1 MSLED
6 RSFNGLGID
15 KLINELSLLKENKV
29 TPKEFLVKKSSIL
42 EANIN
47 QKNILKIL
55 NTRSN
60 INDALIIYASKI
72 FNISSDEI
80 TLIAVGGYG
89 RKEFYPKSDTDLLI
103 LINNQK
109 KDQYK
114 RNIANFLA
122 YLWDIGIEVSHSTRT
137 IKECIAEGSKD
148 ISIATTLLESR
159 YICGSKIMF
168 ENLIKTIDDSKSFW
182 NKKDFYQ
189 EKIHEQIKRHL
200 QFNNTAYNLEPDIK
214 NGPGSLRDLHTIFW
228 LCKKLL
234 GINKIEELLDHHI
247 LTEKQLQQL
256 INSRDFLSL
265 IRYSLHSL
273 TKRAENRLLFEYQKK
288 LAKQLHYKD
297 QDHLI
302 GVEIF
307 MQDYYKSAST
317 ISRMNEIILQILKQN
332 ILETNNKKAKSINQ
346 SFQIKNQLV
355 GLKDGI
361 RFKDRPS
368 LLLEIFLLFQ
378 KDKDIEGIDARTI
391 GLITNNLHLIDEDFR
406 KTTEH
411 RDIFLEILKA
421 PEGVTHELR
430 RMNLYGV
437 LGSYLP
443 AFGLIEGRMQ
453 YDLFHAFTVDE
464 HTLFVVSNLR
474 RLALN
479 RFNHEFPEDSQKM
492 QAIESPEILY
502 IAGLFHDIA
511 KGRGGDHSV
520 IGADEAEVF
529 CLDHGLTNYDSKVVS
544 WLVMNHLVFSLTAQ
558 KKDIY
563 DPNVIR
569 ELALLIGD
577 ELRLD
582 YLYLLTVCD
591 VRATNPNLWN
601 SWKKRLFDDLYLLTK
616 KALREGLEEPIDKEE
631 LIKEKITLTKT
642 ELSNYQFEN
651 VEDFLSYFDDDY
663 FIKFNMDEI
672 LRQSLVMLSRNI
684 TNKAED
690 IIDISAMDNEDYFYA
705 FVFTQ
710 IDNESFYKI
719 TSIFE
724 QEGVSVRDAK
734 VVRVNEEYCIY
745 NFYFDHVRT
754 MKDEINQKN
763 ISIKKYINKAI
774 TSDIFL
780 AQSRPQTLS
789 RRLRSFDKKVNISFS
804 EDLIHNRTV
813 MEISCIDRPGLLS
826 DISKILKEESIWIQ
840 SAKIATI
847 GERADDIFYLNNSKK
862 ECIDQ
867 SIYENL
873 KQKINDSIKV
883 I

>member
-6 RSFNGLGID
+6 NTLDSLSIR
-15 KLINELSLLKENKV
+15 KLNNELSLLKENKNS
-29 TPKEFLVKKSSIL
+29 PKEFLQKKSLIL
-42 EANIN
+42 KANLN
-47 QKNILKIL
+47 QNNILNIL
-55 NTRSN
+55 NARSN
-60 INDALIIYASKI
+60 INDALILYTSEK
-72 FNISSDEI
+72 FNISNDEI
-80 TLIAVGGYG
+80 SLIAVGGYG

-103 LINNQK
+103 LINDQK
-109 KDQYK
+109 KDQHK
-114 RNIANFLA
+114 KNISHFLA

-137 IKECIAEGSKD
+137 IKECITEGSRD

-159 YICGSKIMF
+159 YISGSKKMF
-168 ENLIKTIDDSKSFW
+168 ENLIKTIDESKSFW
-182 NKKDFYQ
+182 NNKDFYQ
-189 EKIHEQIKRHL
+189 EKVDEQIKRHL

-228 LCKKLL
+228 LCKKFL
-234 GINKIEELLDHHI
+234 GIDRIEELLNHNI

-256 INSRDFLSL
+256 INSRNFLSL
-265 IRYSLHSL
+265 IRYSLHSE

-288 LAKQLHYKD
+288 LAKQLNYED

-317 ISRMNEIILQILKQN
+317 ISRMNEIILQTLKQQF
-332 ILETNNKKAKSINQ
+332 LEISENKVKDINQ
-346 SFQIKNQLV
+346 NFQIKNQLV
-355 GLKDGI
+355 GLKDDI
-361 RFKDRPS
+361 SFKDKPA

-378 KDKDIEGIDARTI
+378 KNKDIEGIDAKTI
-391 GLITNNLHLIDEDFR
+391 GLITNNLHLINKDFR
-406 KTTEH
+406 RKIEH
-411 RDIFLEILKA
+411 KEIFLEILKA

-437 LGSYLP
+437 LGHYIP

-474 RLALN
+474 RLALT

-511 KGRGGDHSV
+511 KGRGGDHSI
-520 IGADEAEVF
+520 IGAEEAEVF

-569 ELALLIGD
+569 DLALLIGD

-591 VRATNPNLWN
+591 VRATNPTLWN

-631 LIKEKITLTKT
+631 LIREKISLTKN
-642 ELSNYQFEN
+642 ELNNHEFQN
-651 VEDFLSYFDDDY
+651 VENFLSYFDDDY
-663 FIKFNMDEI
+663 FIKFNMNEI
-672 LRQSLVMLSRNI
+672 LKQSLVMINRNI
-684 TNKAED
+684 PNKAQD
-690 IIDISAMDNEDYFYA
+690 IIDISAIDNEDYFYA

-745 NFYFDHVRT
+745 SFYFDHMRT

-763 ISIKKYINKAI
+763 EAINKYINEAMA
-774 TSDIFL
+774 SDSFS
-780 AQSRPQTLS
+780 AQSSSQILS
-789 RRLRSFDKKVNISFS
+789 RRLRSFDKKVDISFS

-813 MEISCIDRPGLLS
+813 MEITCIDRPGLLS
-826 DISKILKEESIWIQ
+826 NISKILKEESIWIQ

-847 GERADDIFYLNNSKK
+847 GEKADDIFYLNNSKK

-867 SIYENL
+867 SIYESL
-873 KQKINDSIKV
+873 KAKINDSIKV
-883 I
+883 S

>member
-114 RNIANFLA
+114 KNIANFLA

-307 MQDYYKSAST
+307 MQDYYKSART

-361 RFKDRPS
+361 SFKYRPS

-492 QAIESPEILY
+492 QAVESPEILY

-520 IGADEAEVF
+520 IGAGEAEVF

-601 SWKKRLFDDLYLLTK
+601 SWKKRLFDDLYLLIK

-631 LIKEKITLTKT
+631 LIKEKITLIKS
-642 ELSNYQFEN
+642 ELNNYEFKN
-651 VEDFLSYFDDDY
+651 VEGFLSYFDDDY

-710 IDNESFYKI
+710 IDNDSFYKI

-745 NFYFDHVRT
+745 NFYFDHMRT

-763 ISIKKYINKAI
+763 ITIKKYINKAI
-774 TSDIFL
+774 TSDTFF

-813 MEISCIDRPGLLS
+813 MEITCIDRPGLLS

>member
-6 RSFNGLGID
+6 NTLDSLSIR
-15 KLINELSLLKENKV
+15 KLNNELSLLKENKV
-29 TPKEFLVKKSSIL
+29 LPKEFLQKKSLIL
-42 EANIN
+42 KANLN
-47 QKNILKIL
+47 QNNILNIL
-55 NTRSN
+55 NARSN
-60 INDALIIYASKI
+60 INDALILYTSEK
-72 FNISSDEI
+72 FNISNDEI
-80 TLIAVGGYG
+80 SLIAVGGYG

-103 LINNQK
+103 LINDQK
-109 KDQYK
+109 KDQHK
-114 RNIANFLA
+114 KNISHFLA

-137 IKECIAEGSKD
+137 IKECITEGSRD

-159 YICGSKIMF
+159 YISGSKKMF
-168 ENLIKTIDDSKSFW
+168 ENLIKTIDESKSFW
-182 NKKDFYQ
+182 SNKDFYQ
-189 EKIHEQIKRHL
+189 EKVDEQIKRHL

-228 LCKKLL
+228 LCKKFL
-234 GINKIEELLDHHI
+234 GIDQIEELLNHNI

-256 INSRDFLSL
+256 INSRNFLSL
-265 IRYSLHSL
+265 IRYSLHSE

-288 LAKQLHYKD
+288 LAKQLNYED

-317 ISRMNEIILQILKQN
+317 ISRMNEIILQTLKQQF
-332 ILETNNKKAKSINQ
+332 LEISENKVKDINQ
-346 SFQIKNQLV
+346 NFQIKNQLV
-355 GLKDGI
+355 GLKDDI
-361 RFKDRPS
+361 SFKDKPA

-378 KDKDIEGIDARTI
+378 KNKDIEGIDAKTI
-391 GLITNNLHLIDEDFR
+391 GLITNNLQLINKDFR
-406 KTTEH
+406 RKIEH
-411 RDIFLEILKA
+411 KEIFLEILKA

-437 LGSYLP
+437 LGHYVP

-474 RLALN
+474 RLALT

-511 KGRGGDHSV
+511 KGRGGDHSI
-520 IGADEAEVF
+520 IGAEEAEVF

-569 ELALLIGD
+569 DLALLIGD

-591 VRATNPNLWN
+591 VRATNPTLWN

-631 LIKEKITLTKT
+631 LIREKISLTKN
-642 ELSNYQFEN
+642 ELNNHEFQN
-651 VEDFLSYFDDDY
+651 VENFLSYFDDDY
-663 FIKFNMDEI
+663 FIKFNMNEI
-672 LRQSLVMLSRNI
+672 LKQSLVMINRNI
-684 TNKAED
+684 PNKAQD
-690 IIDISAMDNEDYFYA
+690 IIDISAIDNEDYFYA

-745 NFYFDHVRT
+745 SFYFDHMRT

-763 ISIKKYINKAI
+763 EAINKYINEAMA
-774 TSDIFL
+774 SDSFS
-780 AQSRPQTLS
+780 AQSSSQILS
-789 RRLRSFDKKVNISFS
+789 RRLRSFDKKVDISFS

-813 MEISCIDRPGLLS
+813 MEITCIDRPGLLS
-826 DISKILKEESIWIQ
+826 NISKIFKEESIWIQ

-847 GERADDIFYLNNSKK
+847 GEKADDIFYLNNSKK

-867 SIYENL
+867 SIYESL
-873 KQKINDSIKV
+873 KTKINDSIKV
-883 I
+883 S

>member
-6 RSFNGLGID
+6 NTLDSLSIR
-15 KLINELSLLKENKV
+15 KLNNELSLLKENKNS
-29 TPKEFLVKKSSIL
+29 PKEFLQKKSLIL
-42 EANIN
+42 KANLN
-47 QKNILKIL
+47 QNNILNIL
-55 NTRSN
+55 NARSN
-60 INDALIIYASKI
+60 INDALILYTSEK
-72 FNISSDEI
+72 FNISNDEI
-80 TLIAVGGYG
+80 SLIAVGGYG

-103 LINNQK
+103 LINDQK
-109 KDQYK
+109 KDQHK
-114 RNIANFLA
+114 KNISHFLA

-137 IKECIAEGSKD
+137 IKECITEGSRD

-159 YICGSKIMF
+159 YISGSKKMF
-168 ENLIKTIDDSKSFW
+168 ENLIKTIDESKSFW
-182 NKKDFYQ
+182 SNKDFYQ
-189 EKIHEQIKRHL
+189 EKVDEQIKRHL

-228 LCKKLL
+228 LCKKFL
-234 GINKIEELLDHHI
+234 GIDQIEELLNHNI

-256 INSRDFLSL
+256 INSRNFLSL
-265 IRYSLHSL
+265 IRYSLHSE

-288 LAKQLHYKD
+288 LAKQLNYED

-317 ISRMNEIILQILKQN
+317 ISRMNEIILQTLKQQF
-332 ILETNNKKAKSINQ
+332 LEISENKVKDINQ
-346 SFQIKNQLV
+346 NFQIKNQLV
-355 GLKDGI
+355 GLKDDI
-361 RFKDRPS
+361 SFKDKPA

-378 KDKDIEGIDARTI
+378 KNKDIEGIDAKTI
-391 GLITNNLHLIDEDFR
+391 GLITNNLQLINKDFR
-406 KTTEH
+406 RKIEH
-411 RDIFLEILKA
+411 KEIFLEILKA

-437 LGSYLP
+437 LGHYVP

-474 RLALN
+474 RLALT

-511 KGRGGDHSV
+511 KGRGGDHSI
-520 IGADEAEVF
+520 IGAEEAEVF

-569 ELALLIGD
+569 DLALLIGD

-591 VRATNPNLWN
+591 VRATNPTLWN

-631 LIKEKITLTKT
+631 LIREKISLTKN
-642 ELSNYQFEN
+642 ELNNHEFQN
-651 VEDFLSYFDDDY
+651 VENFLSYFDDDY
-663 FIKFNMDEI
+663 FIKFNMNEI
-672 LRQSLVMLSRNI
+672 LKQSLVMINRNI
-684 TNKAED
+684 PNKAQD
-690 IIDISAMDNEDYFYA
+690 IIDISAIDNEDYFYA

-745 NFYFDHVRT
+745 SFYFDHMRT

-763 ISIKKYINKAI
+763 EAINKYINEAMA
-774 TSDIFL
+774 SDSFS
-780 AQSRPQTLS
+780 AQSGSQILS
-789 RRLRSFDKKVNISFS
+789 RRLRSFDKKVDISFS

-813 MEISCIDRPGLLS
+813 MEITCIDRPGLLS
-826 DISKILKEESIWIQ
+826 NISKILKEESIWIQ

-847 GERADDIFYLNNSKK
+847 GENADDIFYLNNSKK

-867 SIYENL
+867 SIYESL
-873 KQKINDSIKV
+873 KTKINDSIKV
-883 I
+883 S

>member
-6 RSFNGLGID
+6 RSCNDLGID
-15 KLINELSLLKENKV
+15 KLINELSFLKENKV

-72 FNISSDEI
+72 FNISSNEI
-80 TLIAVGGYG
+80 TLVAVGGYG

-114 RNIANFLA
+114 KNIANFLA

-159 YICGSKIMF
+159 YIYGSKIMF
-168 ENLIKTIDDSKSFW
+168 ENLIKTIDDSKLFW

-189 EKIHEQIKRHL
+189 EKIDEQIKRHL

-214 NGPGSLRDLHTIFW
+214 NGPGSLRDVHTIFW

-234 GINKIEELLDHHI
+234 GINQIEELLDHHI

-288 LAKQLHYKD
+288 LAKQLQYKD

-307 MQDYYKSAST
+307 MQDYYKSART
-317 ISRMNEIILQILKQN
+317 IGRMNEIILQILKQN

-346 SFQIKNQLV
+346 WFQIKNQLV

-361 RFKDRPS
+361 SFKDRPS
-368 LLLEIFLLFQ
+368 LLLEIFLLLQ
-378 KDKDIEGIDARTI
+378 RDKDIEGIDARTI

-406 KTTEH
+406 ETTEH
-411 RDIFLEILKA
+411 RGIFLEILKA

-529 CLDHGLTNYDSKVVS
+529 CLGHGLTNYDSKVVS

-591 VRATNPNLWN
+591 VRATNPYLWN
-601 SWKKRLFDDLYLLTK
+601 SWKKRLFDDLYLLIK

-631 LIKEKITLTKT
+631 LIKEKIILTKS
-642 ELSNYQFEN
+642 ELNNYEFKN
-651 VEDFLSYFDDDY
+651 VEGFLSYFDDDY

-745 NFYFDHVRT
+745 NFYFDHMRT

-763 ISIKKYINKAI
+763 ITIKKYINKAI
-774 TSDIFL
+774 TSDTFL

-813 MEISCIDRPGLLS
+813 MEITCIDRPGLLS

>member
-29 TPKEFLVKKSSIL
+29 APKEFLLKKSSIL

-80 TLIAVGGYG
+80 SLIAVGGYG

-114 RNIANFLA
+114 KNIANFLA

-332 ILETNNKKAKSINQ
+332 ILETNNKKVQSINQ

-745 NFYFDHVRT
+745 NFYFDHMRT

-774 TSDIFL
+774 SSDTFL
-780 AQSRPQTLS
+780 ARSRPQTLS

>member
-6 RSFNGLGID
+6 NTLDSLSIR
-15 KLINELSLLKENKV
+15 KLNNELSLLKENKNS
-29 TPKEFLVKKSSIL
+29 PKEFLQKKSLIL
-42 EANIN
+42 KANLN
-47 QKNILKIL
+47 QNNILNIL
-55 NTRSN
+55 NARSN
-60 INDALIIYASKI
+60 INDALILYTSEK
-72 FNISSDEI
+72 FNISNDEI
-80 TLIAVGGYG
+80 SLIAVGGYG

-103 LINNQK
+103 LINDQK
-109 KDQYK
+109 KDQHK
-114 RNIANFLA
+114 KNISHFLA

-137 IKECIAEGSKD
+137 IKECITEGSRD

-159 YICGSKIMF
+159 YISGSKKMF
-168 ENLIKTIDDSKSFW
+168 ENLIKTIDESKSFW
-182 NKKDFYQ
+182 SNKDFYQ
-189 EKIHEQIKRHL
+189 EKVDEQIKRHL

-228 LCKKLL
+228 LCKKFL
-234 GINKIEELLDHHI
+234 GIDQIEELLNHNI

-256 INSRDFLSL
+256 INSRNFLSL
-265 IRYSLHSL
+265 IRYSLHSE

-288 LAKQLHYKD
+288 LAKQLNYED

-317 ISRMNEIILQILKQN
+317 ISRMNEIILQTLKQQF
-332 ILETNNKKAKSINQ
+332 LEISENKVKDINQ
-346 SFQIKNQLV
+346 NFQIKNQLV
-355 GLKDGI
+355 GLKDDI
-361 RFKDRPS
+361 SFKDKPA

-378 KDKDIEGIDARTI
+378 KNKDIEGIDAKTI
-391 GLITNNLHLIDEDFR
+391 GLITNNLQLINKDFR
-406 KTTEH
+406 RKIEH
-411 RDIFLEILKA
+411 KEIFLEILKA

-437 LGSYLP
+437 LGHYIP

-474 RLALN
+474 RLALT

-511 KGRGGDHSV
+511 KGRGGDHSI
-520 IGADEAEVF
+520 IGAEEAEVF

-569 ELALLIGD
+569 DLALLIGD

-591 VRATNPNLWN
+591 VRATNPTLWN

-631 LIKEKITLTKT
+631 LIREKISLTKN
-642 ELSNYQFEN
+642 ELNNHEFQN
-651 VEDFLSYFDDDY
+651 VENFLSYFDDDY
-663 FIKFNMDEI
+663 FIKFNMNEI
-672 LRQSLVMLSRNI
+672 LKQSLVMINRNI
-684 TNKAED
+684 PNKAQD
-690 IIDISAMDNEDYFYA
+690 IIDISAIDNEDYFYA

-745 NFYFDHVRT
+745 SFYFDHMRT

-763 ISIKKYINKAI
+763 EAINKYINEAMA
-774 TSDIFL
+774 SDSFS
-780 AQSRPQTLS
+780 AQSSSQILS
-789 RRLRSFDKKVNISFS
+789 RRLRSFDKKVDISFS

-813 MEISCIDRPGLLS
+813 MEITCIDRPGLLS
-826 DISKILKEESIWIQ
+826 NISKILKEESIWIQ

-847 GERADDIFYLNNSKK
+847 GENADDIFYLNNSKK

-867 SIYENL
+867 SIYESL
-873 KQKINDSIKV
+873 KAKINDSIKV
-883 I
+883 S

>member
-6 RSFNGLGID
+6 NTLDSLSIR
-15 KLINELSLLKENKV
+15 KLNNELSLLKENKNS
-29 TPKEFLVKKSSIL
+29 PKEFLQKKSLIL
-42 EANIN
+42 KANLN
-47 QKNILKIL
+47 QNNILNIL
-55 NTRSN
+55 NARSN
-60 INDALIIYASKI
+60 INDALILYTSEK
-72 FNISSDEI
+72 FNISNDEI
-80 TLIAVGGYG
+80 SLIAVGGYG

-103 LINNQK
+103 LINDQK
-109 KDQYK
+109 KDQHK
-114 RNIANFLA
+114 KNISHFLA

-137 IKECIAEGSKD
+137 IKECITEGSRD

-159 YICGSKIMF
+159 YISGSKIMF
-168 ENLIKTIDDSKSFW
+168 ENLIKTIDESKSFW
-182 NKKDFYQ
+182 SNKDFYQ
-189 EKIHEQIKRHL
+189 EKVDEQIKRHL

-228 LCKKLL
+228 LCKKFL
-234 GINKIEELLDHHI
+234 GIDQIEELLNHNI

-256 INSRDFLSL
+256 INSRNFLSL
-265 IRYSLHSL
+265 IRYSLHSE

-288 LAKQLHYKD
+288 LAKQLNYED

-317 ISRMNEIILQILKQN
+317 ISRMNEIILQTLKQQF
-332 ILETNNKKAKSINQ
+332 LEISENKVKDINQ
-346 SFQIKNQLV
+346 NFQIKNQLV
-355 GLKDGI
+355 GLKDDI
-361 RFKDRPS
+361 SFKDKPA

-378 KDKDIEGIDARTI
+378 KNKDIEGIDAKTI
-391 GLITNNLHLIDEDFR
+391 GLITNNLQLINKDFR
-406 KTTEH
+406 RKIEH
-411 RDIFLEILKA
+411 KEIFLEILKA

-437 LGSYLP
+437 LGHYIP

-474 RLALN
+474 RLALT

-511 KGRGGDHSV
+511 KGRGGDHSI
-520 IGADEAEVF
+520 IGAEEAEVF

-569 ELALLIGD
+569 DLALLIGD

-591 VRATNPNLWN
+591 VRATNPTLWN

-631 LIKEKITLTKT
+631 LIREKISLTKN
-642 ELSNYQFEN
+642 ELNNHEFQN
-651 VEDFLSYFDDDY
+651 VENFLSYFDDDY
-663 FIKFNMDEI
+663 FIKFNMNEI
-672 LRQSLVMLSRNI
+672 LKQSLVMINRNI
-684 TNKAED
+684 PNKAQD
-690 IIDISAMDNEDYFYA
+690 IIDISAIDNEDYFYA

-745 NFYFDHVRT
+745 SFYFDHMRT

-763 ISIKKYINKAI
+763 EAINKYINEAMA
-774 TSDIFL
+774 SDSFS
-780 AQSRPQTLS
+780 AQSGPQILS
-789 RRLRSFDKKVNISFS
+789 RRLRSFDKKVDISFS
-804 EDLIHNRTV
+804 EDRIHNRTV
-813 MEISCIDRPGLLS
+813 MEITCIDRPGLLS
-826 DISKILKEESIWIQ
+826 NISKILKEESIWIQ

-847 GERADDIFYLNNSKK
+847 GENADDIFYLNNSKK

-867 SIYENL
+867 SIYESL
-873 KQKINDSIKV
+873 KTKINDSLKV
-883 I
+883 S

>member
-6 RSFNGLGID
+6 NTLDSLSIR
-15 KLINELSLLKENKV
+15 KLNNELSLLKENKNS
-29 TPKEFLVKKSSIL
+29 PKEFLQKKSLIL
-42 EANIN
+42 KANLN
-47 QKNILKIL
+47 QNNILNIL
-55 NTRSN
+55 NARSN
-60 INDALIIYASKI
+60 INDALILYTSEK
-72 FNISSDEI
+72 FNISNDEI
-80 TLIAVGGYG
+80 SLIAVGGYG

-103 LINNQK
+103 LINDQK
-109 KDQYK
+109 KDQHK
-114 RNIANFLA
+114 KNISHFLA

-137 IKECIAEGSKD
+137 IKECVTEGSRD

-159 YICGSKIMF
+159 YISGSKIMF
-168 ENLIKTIDDSKSFW
+168 ENLIKTIDESKSFW
-182 NKKDFYQ
+182 SNKDFYQ
-189 EKIHEQIKRHL
+189 EKVDEQIKRHL

-228 LCKKLL
+228 LCKKFL
-234 GINKIEELLDHHI
+234 GIDKIEELLNHNI

-256 INSRDFLSL
+256 INSRNFLSL
-265 IRYSLHSL
+265 IRYSLHSE

-288 LAKQLHYKD
+288 LAKQLNYED

-317 ISRMNEIILQILKQN
+317 ISRMNEIILQTLKQQF
-332 ILETNNKKAKSINQ
+332 LEISENKVKDINQ
-346 SFQIKNQLV
+346 NFQIKNQLV
-355 GLKDGI
+355 GLKDDI
-361 RFKDRPS
+361 SFKDKPA

-378 KDKDIEGIDARTI
+378 KNKDIEGIDAKTI
-391 GLITNNLHLIDEDFR
+391 GLITNNLQLINKDFR
-406 KTTEH
+406 RKIEH
-411 RDIFLEILKA
+411 KEIFLEILKA

-437 LGSYLP
+437 LGHYVP

-474 RLALN
+474 RLALT

-511 KGRGGDHSV
+511 KGRGGDHSI
-520 IGADEAEVF
+520 IGAEEAEVF

-569 ELALLIGD
+569 DLALLIGD

-591 VRATNPNLWN
+591 VRATNPTLWN

-631 LIKEKITLTKT
+631 LIREKISLTKN
-642 ELSNYQFEN
+642 ELNNHEFQN
-651 VEDFLSYFDDDY
+651 VENFLSYFDDDY
-663 FIKFNMDEI
+663 FIKFNMNEI
-672 LRQSLVMLSRNI
+672 LKQSLVMINRNI
-684 TNKAED
+684 PNKAQD
-690 IIDISAMDNEDYFYA
+690 IIDISAIDNEDYFYA

-745 NFYFDHVRT
+745 SFYFDHMRT

-763 ISIKKYINKAI
+763 EAINKYINEAMA
-774 TSDIFL
+774 SDSFS
-780 AQSRPQTLS
+780 AQSSSQILS
-789 RRLRSFDKKVNISFS
+789 RRLRSFDKKVDISFS

-813 MEISCIDRPGLLS
+813 MEITCIDRPGLLS
-826 DISKILKEESIWIQ
+826 NISKILKEESIWIQ

-847 GERADDIFYLNNSKK
+847 GENADDIFYLNNSKK

-867 SIYENL
+867 SIYESL
-873 KQKINDSIKV
+873 KAKINDSIKV
-883 I
+883 S

>member
-6 RSFNGLGID
+6 NTLDSLSIR
-15 KLINELSLLKENKV
+15 KLNNELSLLKENKV
-29 TPKEFLVKKSSIL
+29 LPKEFLQKKSLIL
-42 EANIN
+42 KANLN
-47 QKNILKIL
+47 QNNILNIL
-55 NTRSN
+55 NARSN
-60 INDALIIYASKI
+60 INDALILYTSEK
-72 FNISSDEI
+72 FNISNDEI
-80 TLIAVGGYG
+80 SLIAVGGYG

-103 LINNQK
+103 LINDQK
-109 KDQYK
+109 KDQHK
-114 RNIANFLA
+114 KNISHFLA

-137 IKECIAEGSKD
+137 IKECITEGSRD

-159 YICGSKIMF
+159 YISGSKKMF
-168 ENLIKTIDDSKSFW
+168 ENLIKTIDESKSFW
-182 NKKDFYQ
+182 SNKDFYQ
-189 EKIHEQIKRHL
+189 EKVDEQIKRHL

-228 LCKKLL
+228 LCKKFL
-234 GINKIEELLDHHI
+234 GIDQIEELLNHNI

-256 INSRDFLSL
+256 INSRNFLSL
-265 IRYSLHSL
+265 IRYSLHSE

-288 LAKQLHYKD
+288 LAKQLNYED

-317 ISRMNEIILQILKQN
+317 ISRMNEIILQTLKQQF
-332 ILETNNKKAKSINQ
+332 LEISENKVKDINQ
-346 SFQIKNQLV
+346 NFQIKNQLV
-355 GLKDGI
+355 GLKDDI
-361 RFKDRPS
+361 SFKDKPA

-378 KDKDIEGIDARTI
+378 KNKDIEGIDAKTI
-391 GLITNNLHLIDEDFR
+391 GLITNNLQLINKDFR
-406 KTTEH
+406 RKIEH
-411 RDIFLEILKA
+411 KEIFLEILKA

-437 LGSYLP
+437 LGHYVP

-474 RLALN
+474 RLALT

-511 KGRGGDHSV
+511 KGRGGDHSI
-520 IGADEAEVF
+520 IGAEEAEVF

-569 ELALLIGD
+569 DLALLIGD

-591 VRATNPNLWN
+591 VRATNPTLWN

-631 LIKEKITLTKT
+631 LIREKISLTKN
-642 ELSNYQFEN
+642 ELNNHEFQN
-651 VEDFLSYFDDDY
+651 VENFLSYFDDDY
-663 FIKFNMDEI
+663 FIKFNMNEI
-672 LRQSLVMLSRNI
+672 LKQSLVMINRNI
-684 TNKAED
+684 PNKAQD
-690 IIDISAMDNEDYFYA
+690 IIDISAIDNEDYFYA

-745 NFYFDHVRT
+745 SFYFDHMRT

-763 ISIKKYINKAI
+763 EAINKYINEAMA
-774 TSDIFL
+774 SDSFS
-780 AQSRPQTLS
+780 AQSSSQILS
-789 RRLRSFDKKVNISFS
+789 RRLRSFDKKVDISFS

-813 MEISCIDRPGLLS
+813 MEITCIDRPGLLS
-826 DISKILKEESIWIQ
+826 NISKILKEESIWIQ

-847 GERADDIFYLNNSKK
+847 GEKADDIFYLNNSKK

-867 SIYENL
+867 SIYESL
-873 KQKINDSIKV
+873 KAKINDSIKV
-883 I
+883 S

>member
-6 RSFNGLGID
+6 NTLDSLSIR
-15 KLINELSLLKENKV
+15 KLNNELSLLKENKNS
-29 TPKEFLVKKSSIL
+29 PKEFLQKKSLIL
-42 EANIN
+42 KANLN
-47 QKNILKIL
+47 QNNILNIL
-55 NTRSN
+55 NARSN
-60 INDALIIYASKI
+60 INDALILYTSEK
-72 FNISSDEI
+72 FNISNDEI
-80 TLIAVGGYG
+80 SLIAVGGYG

-103 LINNQK
+103 LINDQK
-109 KDQYK
+109 KDQHK
-114 RNIANFLA
+114 KNISHFLA

-137 IKECIAEGSKD
+137 IKECITEGSRD

-159 YICGSKIMF
+159 YISGSKKMF
-168 ENLIKTIDDSKSFW
+168 ENLIKTIDESKSFW
-182 NKKDFYQ
+182 SNKDFYQ
-189 EKIHEQIKRHL
+189 EKVDEQIKRHL

-228 LCKKLL
+228 LCKKFL
-234 GINKIEELLDHHI
+234 GIDQIEELLNHNI

-256 INSRDFLSL
+256 INSRNFLSL
-265 IRYSLHSL
+265 IRYSLHSE

-288 LAKQLHYKD
+288 LAKQLNYED

-317 ISRMNEIILQILKQN
+317 ISRMNEIILQTLKQQF
-332 ILETNNKKAKSINQ
+332 LEISENKVKDINQ
-346 SFQIKNQLV
+346 NFQIKNQLV
-355 GLKDGI
+355 GLKDDI
-361 RFKDRPS
+361 SFKDKPA

-378 KDKDIEGIDARTI
+378 KNKDIEGIDAKTI
-391 GLITNNLHLIDEDFR
+391 GLITNNLQLINKDFR
-406 KTTEH
+406 RKIEH
-411 RDIFLEILKA
+411 KEIFLEILKA

-437 LGSYLP
+437 LGHYVP

-474 RLALN
+474 RLALT

-511 KGRGGDHSV
+511 KGRGGDHSI
-520 IGADEAEVF
+520 IGAEEAEVF

-544 WLVMNHLVFSLTAQ
+544 WLVINHLVFSLTAQ

-569 ELALLIGD
+569 DLALLIGD

-591 VRATNPNLWN
+591 VRATNPTLWN

-631 LIKEKITLTKT
+631 LIREKISLTKN
-642 ELSNYQFEN
+642 ELNNHEFQN
-651 VEDFLSYFDDDY
+651 VENFLSYFDDDY
-663 FIKFNMDEI
+663 FIKFNMNEI
-672 LRQSLVMLSRNI
+672 LKQSLVMINRNI
-684 TNKAED
+684 PNKAQD
-690 IIDISAMDNEDYFYA
+690 IIDISAIDNEDYFYA

-745 NFYFDHVRT
+745 SFYFDHMRT

-763 ISIKKYINKAI
+763 EAINKYINEAMA
-774 TSDIFL
+774 SDSFS
-780 AQSRPQTLS
+780 AQSSSQILS
-789 RRLRSFDKKVNISFS
+789 RRLRSFDKKVDISFS

-813 MEISCIDRPGLLS
+813 MEITCIDRPGLLS
-826 DISKILKEESIWIQ
+826 NISKILKEESIWIQ

-847 GERADDIFYLNNSKK
+847 GEKADDIFYLNNSKK

-867 SIYENL
+867 SIYESL
-873 KQKINDSIKV
+873 KTKINDSIKV
-883 I
+883 S

>member
-6 RSFNGLGID
+6 NTLDSLSIR
-15 KLINELSLLKENKV
+15 KLNNELSLLKENKNS
-29 TPKEFLVKKSSIL
+29 PKEFLQKKSLIL
-42 EANIN
+42 KANLN
-47 QKNILKIL
+47 QNNILNIL
-55 NTRSN
+55 NARSN
-60 INDALIIYASKI
+60 INDALILYTSEK
-72 FNISSDEI
+72 FNISNDEI
-80 TLIAVGGYG
+80 SLIAVGGYG

-103 LINNQK
+103 LINDQK
-109 KDQYK
+109 KDQHK
-114 RNIANFLA
+114 KNISHFLA

-137 IKECIAEGSKD
+137 IKECVTEGSRD

-159 YICGSKIMF
+159 YISGSKKMF
-168 ENLIKTIDDSKSFW
+168 ENLIKTIDESKSFW
-182 NKKDFYQ
+182 SNKDFYQ
-189 EKIHEQIKRHL
+189 EKVDEQIKRHL

-228 LCKKLL
+228 LCKKFL
-234 GINKIEELLDHHI
+234 GIDQIEELLNHNI

-256 INSRDFLSL
+256 INSRNFLSL
-265 IRYSLHSL
+265 IRYSLHSE

-288 LAKQLHYKD
+288 LAKQLNYED

-317 ISRMNEIILQILKQN
+317 ISRMNEIILQTLKQQF
-332 ILETNNKKAKSINQ
+332 LEISENKVKDINQ
-346 SFQIKNQLV
+346 NFQIKNQLV
-355 GLKDGI
+355 GLKDDI
-361 RFKDRPS
+361 SFKDKPA

-378 KDKDIEGIDARTI
+378 KNKDIEGIDAKTI
-391 GLITNNLHLIDEDFR
+391 GLITNNLQLINKDFR
-406 KTTEH
+406 RKIEH
-411 RDIFLEILKA
+411 KEIFLEILKA

-437 LGSYLP
+437 LGHYIP

-474 RLALN
+474 RLALT

-511 KGRGGDHSV
+511 KGRGGDHSI
-520 IGADEAEVF
+520 IGAEEAEVF

-569 ELALLIGD
+569 DLALLIGD

-591 VRATNPNLWN
+591 VRATNPTLWN

-631 LIKEKITLTKT
+631 LIREKISLTKN
-642 ELSNYQFEN
+642 ELNNHEFQN
-651 VEDFLSYFDDDY
+651 VENFLSYFDDDY
-663 FIKFNMDEI
+663 FIKFNMNEI
-672 LRQSLVMLSRNI
+672 LKQSLVMINRNI
-684 TNKAED
+684 PNKAQD
-690 IIDISAMDNEDYFYA
+690 IIDISAIDNEDYFYA

-745 NFYFDHVRT
+745 SFYFDHMRT

-763 ISIKKYINKAI
+763 EAINKYINEAMA
-774 TSDIFL
+774 SDSFS
-780 AQSRPQTLS
+780 AQSSSQILS
-789 RRLRSFDKKVNISFS
+789 RRLRSFDKKVDISFS

-813 MEISCIDRPGLLS
+813 MEITCIDRPGLLS
-826 DISKILKEESIWIQ
+826 NISKILKEESIWIQ

-847 GERADDIFYLNNSKK
+847 GENADDIFYLNNSKK

-867 SIYENL
+867 SIYESL
-873 KQKINDSIKV
+873 KAKINDSIKV
-883 I
+883 S

>member
-114 RNIANFLA
+114 KNIANFLA

-631 LIKEKITLTKT
+631 LIKEKITLTKS
-642 ELSNYQFEN
+642 ELNNYQFKN

-745 NFYFDHVRT
+745 NFYFDHMRT

-774 TSDIFL
+774 TSDTFL

-813 MEISCIDRPGLLS
+813 MEITCIDRPGLLS

>member
-29 TPKEFLVKKSSIL
+29 APKEFLVKKSSIL

-60 INDALIIYASKI
+60 INDALIIYASRI
-72 FNISSDEI
+72 FNVSSDEI

-114 RNIANFLA
+114 KNIANFLA

-256 INSRDFLSL
+256 IDSRDFLSL

-273 TKRAENRLLFEYQKK
+273 SKRAENRLLFEYQKK

-355 GLKDGI
+355 GLKNGI

-520 IGADEAEVF
+520 IGADEAEIF

-582 YLYLLTVCD
+582 YLYLLTICD

-745 NFYFDHVRT
+745 NFYFDHMRT

-763 ISIKKYINKAI
+763 ISIKKYINMAI
-774 TSDIFL
+774 TSDTFL

>member
-6 RSFNGLGID
+6 NTLDSLSIR
-15 KLINELSLLKENKV
+15 KLNNELSLLKENKNS
-29 TPKEFLVKKSSIL
+29 PKEFLQKKSLIL
-42 EANIN
+42 KANLN
-47 QKNILKIL
+47 QNNILNIL
-55 NTRSN
+55 NARSN
-60 INDALIIYASKI
+60 INDALILYTSEK
-72 FNISSDEI
+72 FNISNDEI
-80 TLIAVGGYG
+80 SLIAVGGYG

-103 LINNQK
+103 LINDQK
-109 KDQYK
+109 KDQHK
-114 RNIANFLA
+114 KNISHFLA

-137 IKECIAEGSKD
+137 IKECITEGSRD

-159 YICGSKIMF
+159 YISGSKKMF
-168 ENLIKTIDDSKSFW
+168 ENLIKTIDESKSFW
-182 NKKDFYQ
+182 SNKDFYQ
-189 EKIHEQIKRHL
+189 EKVDEQIKRHL

-228 LCKKLL
+228 LCKKFL
-234 GINKIEELLDHHI
+234 GIDQIEELLNHNI

-256 INSRDFLSL
+256 INSRNFLSL
-265 IRYSLHSL
+265 IRYSLHSE

-288 LAKQLHYKD
+288 LAKQLNYED

-317 ISRMNEIILQILKQN
+317 ISRMNEIILQTLKQQF
-332 ILETNNKKAKSINQ
+332 LEISENKVKDINQ
-346 SFQIKNQLV
+346 NFQIKNQLV
-355 GLKDGI
+355 GLKDDI
-361 RFKDRPS
+361 SFKDKPA

-378 KDKDIEGIDARTI
+378 KNKDIEGIDAKTI
-391 GLITNNLHLIDEDFR
+391 GLITNNLQLINKDFR
-406 KTTEH
+406 RKIEH
-411 RDIFLEILKA
+411 KEIFLEILKA

-437 LGSYLP
+437 LGHYVP

-474 RLALN
+474 RLALT

-511 KGRGGDHSV
+511 KGRGGDHSI
-520 IGADEAEVF
+520 IGAEEAEVF

-569 ELALLIGD
+569 DLALLIGD

-591 VRATNPNLWN
+591 VRATNPTLWN

-631 LIKEKITLTKT
+631 LIREKISLTKN
-642 ELSNYQFEN
+642 ELNNHEFQN
-651 VEDFLSYFDDDY
+651 VENFLSYFDDDY
-663 FIKFNMDEI
+663 FIKFNMNEI
-672 LRQSLVMLSRNI
+672 LKQSLVMINRNI
-684 TNKAED
+684 PNKAQD
-690 IIDISAMDNEDYFYA
+690 IIDISAIDNEDYFYA

-745 NFYFDHVRT
+745 SFYFDHMRT

-763 ISIKKYINKAI
+763 EAINKYINEAMA
-774 TSDIFL
+774 SDSFS
-780 AQSRPQTLS
+780 AQSSSQILS
-789 RRLRSFDKKVNISFS
+789 RRLRSFDKKVDISFS

-813 MEISCIDRPGLLS
+813 MEITCIDRPGLLS
-826 DISKILKEESIWIQ
+826 NISKIFKEESIWIQ

-847 GERADDIFYLNNSKK
+847 GEKADDIFYLNNSKK

-867 SIYENL
+867 SIYESL
-873 KQKINDSIKV
+873 KTKINDSLKV
-883 I
+883 S